1 MLLTKVYD
9 MTKEV
14 ITKEKIKSE
23 LDRGR
28 PVRVYNAKIYE
39 IKE

>member
-1 MLLTKVYD
+1 

-23 LDRGR
+23 LDPER
-28 PVRVYNAKIYE
+28 PILIYSTKIYE

>member
-1 MLLTKVYD
+1 

-28 PVRVYNAKIYE
+28 PILIYSTKIYE
-39 IKE
+39 I